1 MRNIAFTDLTQAMT
15 VLIAEHMHF
24 LFLILKK
31 SEMKRMEKEMKMTV
45 IECKKEIEKR
55 KKKLLNEKITAQEKA
70 QLKQEIAYFYKR
82 LWVN

>member
-1 MRNIAFTDLTQAMT
+1 MT
-15 VLIAEHMHF
+15 YAS
-24 LFLILKK
+24 KK
-31 SEMKRMEKEMKMTV
+31 AEKEMKMTV

-55 KKKLLNEKITAQEKA
+55 EKKLLNEKVTAQEKV

>member
-1 MRNIAFTDLTQAMT
+1 
-15 VLIAEHMHF
+15 
-24 LFLILKK
+24 
-31 SEMKRMEKEMKMTV
+31 MKITV

-55 KKKLLNEKITAQEKA
+55 EKKLLTEKVTAQEKA

>member
-1 MRNIAFTDLTQAMT
+1 MT
-15 VLIAEHMHF
+15 YATECKKALLIKKIMLDFKEINVSKDMEVL
-24 LFLILKK
+24 K
-31 SEMKRMEKEMKMTV
+31 MKMTV